1 MNILLH
7 CCCGPCACGVIP
19 RLKELGHDFSGYFY
33 NPNIH
38 PFQEHK
44 SRRLSFVQLMEDQQI
59 PYFVNNG
66 YPLEQ
71 WLANVADN
79 PEKRCE
85 YCYRSRLQATAA
97 LAKQL
102 SFDAFS
108 TTLLVSP
115 YQKHQEIID
124 IAELEAKQFGVK
136 FFYEDFRPNFRAG
149 QNDARSLQLYM
160 QKYCGCIYSE
170 KDRYCK

>member
-19 RLKELGHDFSGYFY
+19 QLQQLGHTYGCFFY

-38 PFQEHK
+38 PYQEHK
-44 SRRLSFVQLMEDQQI
+44 SRKNSFIDLMEEWQI
-59 PYFVNNG
+59 AYYLNDA

-71 WLANVADN
+71 WLAAVA
-79 PEKRCE
+79 EKPQDRCQ
-85 YCYRSRLQATAA
+85 YCYQNRLQATAA
-97 LAKQL
+97 LAKRL
-102 SFDAFS
+102 NYDAFS

-115 YQKHQEIID
+115 YQNQERIREIGQTMGEKFD
-124 IAELEAKQFGVK
+124 IP
-136 FFYEDFRPNFRAG
+136 FFFADFRPGFRSG
-149 QNDARSLQLYM
+149 QALAREKQLYM

-170 KDRYCK
+170 KERYCK